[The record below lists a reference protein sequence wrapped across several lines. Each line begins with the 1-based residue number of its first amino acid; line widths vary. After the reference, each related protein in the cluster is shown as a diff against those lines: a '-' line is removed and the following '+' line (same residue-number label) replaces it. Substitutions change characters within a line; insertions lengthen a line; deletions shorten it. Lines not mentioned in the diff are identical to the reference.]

1 MNKFFRFIFGILIS
15 IVLLY
20 LAFKKVDFNSIL
32 QNFYNV
38 KISYLVISF
47 LLGIFLLMLR
57 SYRWRLFILEYK
69 NFGLFKF
76 FESTSIGLF
85 FNNILPF
92 RIGDFVQ
99 AYVISKKT
107 SLPKSLTFS
116 TVLMER
122 FVDLFPP
129 IIFIITGSFF
139 IILPKQISILISS
152 IILFG
157 LIFALVII
165 IRLKVIILKILE
177 KLGSR
182 YKFFL
187 KFKNLFENFYL
198 AIENFK
204 NTKLLIKI
212 ILLTLLLWS
221 GYSIGMVLICESL
234 DIKLPSLWAGFLIQA
249 ITSLS
254 VAIPSSPGY
263 IGSWEF
269 MGTLSLSVFKIEKSK
284 ALSFALLSHLLS
296 MLPVV
301 ILGSIFVIKE
311 IALVRTIG
319 KEDLNE
325 A

>member
-1 MNKFFRFIFGILIS
+1 MNKWFRFILGILIS
-15 IVLLY
+15 IILLY
-20 LAFKKVDFNSIL
+20 LSFRKVDFNSIL
-32 QNFYNV
+32 QNFHNV
-38 KISYLVISF
+38 KFFYLLVSF
-47 LLGIFLLMLR
+47 LLGISLLGLR
-57 SYRWRLFILEYK
+57 SYRWKLFILEYRDVD
-69 NFGLFKF
+69 LIKF

-92 RIGDFVQ
+92 RMGDFIQ
-99 AYVISKKT
+99 AYTISKKT
-107 SLPKSLTFS
+107 NLPKSLTFS

-129 IIFIITGSFF
+129 IIFIIIGSFF

-152 IILFG
+152 IVLLG
-157 LIFALVII
+157 LILALVII
-165 IRLKVIILKILE
+165 IRLKLVILKILE
-177 KLGSR
+177 KVGSR
-182 YKFFL
+182 HKFFL
-187 KFKNLFENFYL
+187 KLKNLFANFYQ

-204 NTKLLIKI
+204 DIKLLIKI
-212 ILLTLLLWS
+212 IILTLLLWS

-263 IGSWEF
+263 VGSWEF
-269 MGTLSLSVFKIEKSK
+269 MGSLSLMVFKIEKSK
-284 ALSFALLSHLLS
+284 TLSFALLSHILG

-311 IALVRTIG
+311 IALVRTIT
-319 KEDLNE
+319 KEDINE
-325 A
+325 T